1 MTPAI
6 LRNAFTAKNRLFAA
20 GFLALALPAG
30 LMLGA
35 SNAAFSGTTQNPGNT
50 WDAANI
56 ELTNNHASALFAPT
70 NITPGYHEEHCITI
84 TSTSTTDVDV
94 KFYAE
99 SIIPSLLADNITLNV
114 LEGSGGTNVDGVSGA
129 PGSCTGFVPDAGAV
143 ASPVYDGT
151 ISGLSALSD
160 YSTGGGV
167 ANLAAAGS
175 KQYKITADLP
185 SGAPGTLE
193 GLSTGVTFVWEAQK

>member
-6 LRNAFTAKNRLFAA
+6 IKNAFTAKNRLFAA

-30 LMLGA
+30 LIFG
-35 SNAAFSGTTQNPGNT
+35 SSYAAFSGNTKNSGNT
-50 WDAANI
+50 WNAANI
-56 ELTNNHASALFAPT
+56 DLTNNHATALFNPT

-84 TSTSTTDVDV
+84 TSTSTTAVDV

-99 SIIPSLLADNITLNV
+99 NISASLLADNITLNV

-129 PGSCTGFVPDAGAV
+129 PGSCSGFTPDPGAV
-143 ASPVYDGT
+143 ASPVYNGT
-151 ISGLSALSD
+151 ISGLSAKNS
-160 YSTGGGV
+160 YATGGGT
-167 ANLAAAGS
+167 ANLAPAGT

-185 SGAPGTLE
+185 SGAPTTLE
-193 GLSTGVTFVWEAQK
+193 GLSTGATFVWEAQK

>member
-6 LRNAFTAKNRLFAA
+6 VRNAFTAKNRLFAA

-35 SNAAFSGTTQNPGNT
+35 SNAAFSGATQNPGNT

-56 ELTNNHASALFAPT
+56 ELTNNHATALFTPT

-84 TSTSTTDVDV
+84 TSTSTTDADV

-114 LEGSGGTNVDGVSGA
+114 LEGSGGTNVDGVAGA
-129 PGSCTGFVPDAGAV
+129 PGSCTGFVPDVGAV
-143 ASPVYDGT
+143 ASPVYNGT
-151 ISGLSALSD
+151 ISGLSAQSD
-160 YSTGGGV
+160 YATGGGT

-185 SGAPGTLE
+185 SNAPGTLE